1 MFRKCRNGIIIGLL
15 VVMAGALAF
24 RPSDGYFEMAKS
36 LDIMASV
43 YRDLN
48 LYYVDSVDPARLMQT
63 GIEAMTESL
72 DPYTYYFSEDD
83 LGDLD
88 FQTTGK
94 YGGVGT
100 SVRRTG
106 DSIVVTDVLANAP
119 FAKAG
124 IRPGD
129 VILKL
134 DGKAA
139 PTLSLEQI
147 SGLLKGDPG
156 TGLDITIRHPFTGKA
171 TRLQITRQQVDIRGV
186 AYVGL
191 AADSIGYVKMIQ
203 FTQGVAGEMARAV
216 KTLKK
221 EHPAMK
227 GLVIDLRGNP
237 GGLLNEAVKTANLFI
252 PIGDT
257 ILTTR
262 GRVSEWNR
270 VYRATATPLDSHI
283 PLAVLVDDHSASAS
297 EIVAGAIQD
306 LDRGVVVG
314 RRSFGKGLVQTT
326 RNLPYH
332 TTMKITTAK
341 YDTPS
346 GRCIQAIDYA
356 HRGEDGSIAYIP
368 DSLKRD
374 FHTRDGRMVM
384 DGGGIAPD
392 QLVPRKPLSNIATS
406 LITNHL
412 IFDYATRYY
421 YRHRSHS
428 ATPVAGKFRLS
439 GEDFEGFI
447 RFLKDKDYSYKTRTE
462 LALERFK
469 SVAEKEGYFKAVGK
483 DYQALQQRLT
493 HDKRQDLL
501 KHKVEITRLLEA
513 EIMSRYYFQSGRIT
527 QRLPTDPAVLAA
539 VNLLDNHR
547 QYQKLLHVAPQ

>member
-1 MFRKCRNGIIIGLL
+1 MFRKYRNGIIIGLV

-24 RPSDGYFEMAKS
+24 RRSDGYFEMAKS

-48 LYYVDSVDPARLMQT
+48 LYYVDSIDPSKLMQT

-100 SVRRTG
+100 SIRRTG
-106 DSIVVTDVLANAP
+106 DSIVVTDVLADAP

-129 VILKL
+129 IILKL

-139 PTLSLEQI
+139 PALSLEQI

-156 TGLDITIRHPFTGKA
+156 SGLNITIRHPFAGKA
-171 TRLQITRQQVDIRGV
+171 THLQITRQQVDIHGV
-186 AYVGL
+186 AYAGL
-191 AADSIGYVKMIQ
+191 AADSVGYVKMIQ

-221 EHPAMK
+221 EHPGMK

-252 PIGDT
+252 PAGDT

-270 VYRATATPLDSHI
+270 VYRATATPLDSHM
-283 PLAVLVDDHSASAS
+283 PLAVLVDDHSASA
-297 EIVAGAIQD
+297 
-306 LDRGVVVG
+306 
-314 RRSFGKGLVQTT
+314 
-326 RNLPYH
+326 
-332 TTMKITTAK
+332 
-341 YDTPS
+341 
-346 GRCIQAIDYA
+346 
-356 HRGEDGSIAYIP
+356 
-368 DSLKRD
+368 
-374 FHTRDGRMVM
+374 
-384 DGGGIAPD
+384 
-392 QLVPRKPLSNIATS
+392 
-406 LITNHL
+406 
-412 IFDYATRYY
+412 
-421 YRHRSHS
+421 
-428 ATPVAGKFRLS
+428 
-439 GEDFEGFI
+439 
-447 RFLKDKDYSYKTRTE
+447 
-462 LALERFK
+462 
-469 SVAEKEGYFKAVGK
+469 
-483 DYQALQQRLT
+483 
-493 HDKRQDLL
+493 
-501 KHKVEITRLLEA
+501 
-513 EIMSRYYFQSGRIT
+513 
-527 QRLPTDPAVLAA
+527 
-539 VNLLDNHR
+539 
-547 QYQKLLHVAPQ
+547 